1 MVLRATSALGKVSV
15 ELAPPAQHLLTL
27 ACRQQPV
34 EQQAVGEG
42 PTTVFKVRLWCREE
56 QCI

>member
-1 MVLRATSALGKVSV
+1 MVLRATSALDEVSV

-42 PTTVFKVRLWCREE
+42 
-56 QCI
+56 QII